1 MDLAE
6 FTHEG
11 VGVQGDV
18 KKTLMVMGVLAILN
32 TTAEQLLD
40 W

>member
-1 MDLAE
+1 MVQAE
-6 FTHEG
+6 FTHG
-11 VGVQGDV
+11 WGRVQGDV

-32 TTAEQLLD
+32 TATEQLLD